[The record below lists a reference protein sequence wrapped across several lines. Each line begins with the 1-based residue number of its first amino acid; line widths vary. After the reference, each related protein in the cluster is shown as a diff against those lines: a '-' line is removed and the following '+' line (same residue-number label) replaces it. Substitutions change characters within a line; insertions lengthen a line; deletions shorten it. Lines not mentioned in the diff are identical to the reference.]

1 MIITPELGFVSS
13 ASSRIRPSG
22 FSSWRESVLVVVVG
36 VGDDMRRVVDAVVD
50 FAILIGE
57 YRDEGSNAS
66 LFNCLAEV
74 DDGRTKNACVVC
86 KDAAAAEQ
94 AATMAT

>member
-1 MIITPELGFVSS
+1 MITPELGFVSS

-22 FSSWRESVLVVVVG
+22 FSSWRDSVFVEVVG
-36 VGDDMRRVVDAVVD
+36 VDDDMRRVVDALVD
-50 FAILIGE
+50 FALIGE
-57 YRDEGSNAS
+57 YDEGSNAS
-66 LFNCLAEV
+66 LFNCLADV
-74 DDGRTKNACVVC
+74 DDGRTNACVVC